1 MLSLF
6 KDLGQA
12 VQELCASHSP
22 EGTEAEEDSEEAR
35 TMATQVG
42 KELKTLMEK
51 QGINIGLLSEEIKD
65 LKGTIKELMVE
76 IGNLRSE
83 VKELQQR
90 WNEFIEEEEVP
101 GPSTGSTLMKNK
113 RS

>member
-1 MLSLF
+1 
-6 KDLGQA
+6 
-12 VQELCASHSP
+12 
-22 EGTEAEEDSEEAR
+22 
-35 TMATQVG
+35 
-42 KELKTLMEK
+42 MEK